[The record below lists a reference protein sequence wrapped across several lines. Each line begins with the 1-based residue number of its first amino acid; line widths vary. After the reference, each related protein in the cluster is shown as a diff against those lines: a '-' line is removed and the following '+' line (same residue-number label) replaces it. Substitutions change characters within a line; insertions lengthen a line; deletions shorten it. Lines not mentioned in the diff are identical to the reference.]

1 MISKRQI
8 KNKIQVTENIK
19 QITGA
24 MQMVAATKMRKA
36 EGVALR
42 SRPYAKKAMTLLH
55 HVFAYAQKEELLESN
70 PLFKKRDV
78 VDKEKEK
85 ICLVVVTSDKGL
97 CGAFNNSVLRTAL
110 RLREEHARAAR
121 FDVVTVG
128 RKGRDF
134 FRKREVPIAAEF
146 SYFSDA
152 VTASDIVSLI
162 DFVMSKYNN
171 GEYDKILFC
180 STNFISALRQK
191 VEVRQALPLSLES
204 LEKLIAGIVP
214 KTGKYSDLGEQE
226 EIKRI
231 PSPYL
236 IEPSAKEVFEQLVSL
251 LVRVEILHFILES
264 NASEHS
270 ARMIAMKSATENA
283 EDLIETLTLELNK
296 ARQSAITQELSE
308 ITTAKEALSA
318 E

>member
-1 MISKRQI
+1 
-8 KNKIQVTENIK
+8 
-19 QITGA
+19 
-24 MQMVAATKMRKA
+24 MVAATKMRKA

-42 SRPYAKKAMTLLH
+42 ARPYAKKAMTLLH

-152 VTASDIVSLI
+152 VIASDIVSLV
-162 DFVMSKYNN
+162 DFVMSKYDN

-180 STNFISALRQK
+180 STNFISALKQK

-283 EDLIETLTLELNK
+283 ESLIETLTLELNK